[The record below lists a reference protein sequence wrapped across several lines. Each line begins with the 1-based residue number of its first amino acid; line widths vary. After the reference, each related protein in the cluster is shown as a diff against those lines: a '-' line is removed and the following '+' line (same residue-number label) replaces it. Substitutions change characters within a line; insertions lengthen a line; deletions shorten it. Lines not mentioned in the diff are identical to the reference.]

1 MNQYNS
7 WLSPVRS
14 IDLAGIGSKILVSI
28 NCVWDKTII
37 SDEINTSSSSFMTSL
52 STSSFS
58 FPSSSTSSSS
68 LLLPPPSLHTL
79 SDQASKITVHVI
91 SESGA
96 YYTGNID
103 PPFVKAGAYGA
114 FKSSSTRSRLAV
126 AASVLAF
133 NKEAECSVRFLPEDI
148 TGQRRLQVLNDEI
161 VVATGSL
168 QRSVISEIETNLS
181 RLLWVSESSCALT
194 TLLKNEAEE
203 RAKRAEALLSK
214 LQSENAKL
222 IEGRQNADAEIL
234 EGCSKLLNSK
244 KAEISRLKD
253 DVKELTIALA
263 ESKRECKEE
272 REAKELSLAR
282 QLILE
287 TELSATDEGGVED
300 DGGTMQDTEGDQQFP
315 LPSPD
320 SEDEERMMNGQSRRR
335 GDGFDEE
342 EIKINEEE
350 LLDMPSSRD
359 GNIPAVQER
368 EEEVRVPSRK
378 RPAPSLD

>member
-1 MNQYNS
+1 M
-7 WLSPVRS
+7 
-14 IDLAGIGSKILVSI
+14 
-28 NCVWDKTII
+28 
-37 SDEINTSSSSFMTSL
+37 TSSL

-58 FPSSSTSSSS
+58 FPSSSSSSS
-68 LLLPPPSLHTL
+68 LLPPLPSLNTL
-79 SDQASKITVHVI
+79 SDQASRITVHVI

-96 YYTGNID
+96 YYTGNIE

-114 FKSSSTRSRLAV
+114 FKSSSTRSRLAI

-133 NKEAECSVRFLPEDI
+133 NKEAEYSVRFLQEDM
-148 TGQRRLQVLNDEI
+148 TGQRRLQVLNKEI

-203 RAKRAEALLSK
+203 RAKRAEALLSQ

-222 IEGRQNADAEIL
+222 IEGREYADAEIL

-272 REAKELSLAR
+272 RQAKELSLAR

-287 TELSATDEGGVED
+287 TELSATDEGGGED
-300 DGGTMQDTEGDQQFP
+300 DGGTMQDTEGGQQFP

-335 GDGFDEE
+335 GDGFDDEEE

-350 LLDMPSSRD
+350 LHDIPLSRD
-359 GNIPAVQER
+359 GNIAVQEG

>member
-28 NCVWDKTII
+28 NCVWDKTVI
-37 SDEINTSSSSFMTSL
+37 SDAINTSSSSFMTSL

-68 LLLPPPSLHTL
+68 LLPPPPSLHTL

-263 ESKRECKEE
+263 EIKRECKEE

-287 TELSATDEGGVED
+287 TELSATDEGGGED

-335 GDGFDEE
+335 EDGFDEE

>member
-37 SDEINTSSSSFMTSL
+37 SDVINTSSSSFMTSL

-203 RAKRAEALLSK
+203 RAKRAESLLSK
-214 LQSENAKL
+214 LQSENVKL

-342 EIKINEEE
+342 EIKINE
-350 LLDMPSSRD
+350 
-359 GNIPAVQER
+359 
-368 EEEVRVPSRK
+368 
-378 RPAPSLD
+378 